1 MAMSPQKSSLEGR
14 DLRRSFG
21 QGSMRSTALAGV
33 SIDLYPGQF
42 SLMMGPSGSGKSTLL
57 AILSGLLRPD
67 HGTVHSLGQNIWAMS
82 ERQAEGFRLR
92 HVGFIFQGYNLFGA
106 FNAVQQLELVGRW
119 GMNMG
124 YWEARKKARNILDM
138 LGLSKKKHLRPAATA
153 SGRGHHAADRT
164 RHGLSRDARTHR
176 LLRPGRGAGA
186 GKGFPQGGEIPSR
199 QRGEGGRGA
208 LLD

>member
-92 HVGFIFQGYNLFGA
+92 HVGFIF
-106 FNAVQQLELVGRW
+106 
-119 GMNMG
+119 
-124 YWEARKKARNILDM
+124 
-138 LGLSKKKHLRPAATA
+138 
-153 SGRGHHAADRT
+153 
-164 RHGLSRDARTHR
+164 
-176 LLRPGRGAGA
+176 
-186 GKGFPQGGEIPSR
+186 
-199 QRGEGGRGA
+199 
-208 LLD
+208 